1 MKALNLSTGQIC
13 ATTELGK
20 GMGIFE
26 KLKAKN
32 RAGVEKKKKKKKRRE
47 KCKGGT
53 ETE

>member
-13 ATTELGK
+13 ATTDLGK

-32 RAGVEKKKKKKKRRE
+32 RAGVEKKKKKKKR
-47 KCKGGT
+47 
-53 ETE
+53 